1 MRPRDKTYGVSTL
14 RDVYLM
20 PFLCEG
26 NTIFPS
32 LRLAAPLHILW
43 LRPLRGACMVSAHPG
58 TSSPARCQGPPALA
72 GETCAG
78 APGCPPLGGAGRQ
91 ACLFSARRNSRP
103 LLPEDAAS
111 RRSTTSQASRRRR
124 LLLTRSSPGT
134 QSCFPSESK
143 MNTARQQF
151 SFLKRSLLI
160 IVLKKLTFKTQFH
173 KTKILD
179 TFIT

>member
-1 MRPRDKTYGVSTL
+1 
-14 RDVYLM
+14 
-20 PFLCEG
+20 
-26 NTIFPS
+26 
-32 LRLAAPLHILW
+32 
-43 LRPLRGACMVSAHPG
+43 MVGAHPG
-58 TSSPARCQGPPALA
+58 ASSSQVPGHPALA

-91 ACLFSARRNSRP
+91 AGAFSSRRNSRP

-111 RRSTTSQASRRRR
+111 RRSPTSQAPRRRS
-124 LLLTRSSPGT
+124 LLTWSSPGT
-134 QSCFPSESK
+134 QSCFPLESK

-151 SFLKRSLLI
+151 SFLKGSLLI